1 MFPVLKTYFW
11 NYSYTMNDALKF
23 ENKTS
28 FNSITKALD
37 LAMTVAMGREGTV
50 ISFHIYSN

>member
-1 MFPVLKTYFW
+1 MFPVLKRLFW
-11 NYSYTMNDALKF
+11 SYSYTMDDALKF

-37 LAMTVAMGREGTV
+37 IAMGVAMGREGTV
-50 ISFHIYSN
+50 VSFHIYSN